1 MKDSSKNN
9 KFGATEADLTSSLRT
24 QITFMKHLLTIV
36 FAFALFPVFS
46 QKISGNVRD
55 EKGTALEFVAV
66 TLYQSSDSTLVKG
79 EVTNEAGDFA
89 FESVSP
95 GNYYLECSFIGFDNF
110 RSATFEILEDK
121 PLVMSKIVL
130 QTTSHMIEEVTIKAK
145 KPLIEIQADKMVLNT
160 DASVSAVGSNGLDL
174 LRKAPGVTI
183 DNNENIQLK
192 GKNGVNIYIDG
203 KPSYLSPAELAG
215 LLKGLT
221 AADIEAIEIITNP
234 SAKYD
239 AQGNAGIINVRL
251 RKNKNLGTNG
261 NLNLSG
267 GYGKYHKSYAS
278 LNLNNRNKQFNT
290 FGNIGVG
297 SNKYYNELNLNRKQ
311 DGAVY
316 DQRQSQVNSNLPL
329 NVKVGLDYYANDKHT
344 FGVLVNGNTQMAD
357 REFLSTSITKIYAQQ
372 SPAKLDSTLE
382 AANTIMS
389 RSLNANINLN
399 YRYTDTLGNEMSVD
413 LDRGMYHGTSTSMQ
427 PNKYINGESEQVT
440 TRRDFSN
447 DTPSDIGIMTAKLD
461 YSHTYKKSGLRFSA
475 GGKYAHVSTEN
486 TFDFFNIVDGGPVKD
501 INQSNRFKY
510 TEEVSALYANLAGGK
525 GKFNYQA
532 GLRMEHT
539 HSIGDLK
546 RDSSIPVQAN
556 DYVDRNYTGL
566 FPSAALTY
574 NHSEMHSF
582 NLTYSRRIDRPNY
595 EDLNPFEWRL
605 DELSF
610 RKGNPYLV
618 PQYNH
623 NVELS
628 YTLKQAATLSLGY
641 SNSQDVVTDIVESD
655 PAKPGRS
662 FINFRNLASQEQYS
676 LSLNTPL
683 PLAKWWNGYFS
694 ATVYKAYYKARF
706 PEYTFDVET
715 PIATNVYMEHNFSL
729 PKDYTFEVS
738 GWFNSASIWGGSW
751 LTEPQG
757 SLDLGVKKV
766 LLGGKANIKLSV
778 TDILHTAPWR
788 SYSEAIPG
796 LIISGNGAWESQR
809 VNINFNYRFGN
820 SEVKSA
826 RRRSTGLED
835 ENKRIKSGS

>member
-1 MKDSSKNN
+1 MMDSSKKN
-9 KFGATEADLTSSLRT
+9 KSGATDTELTSSLRT

-36 FAFALFPVFS
+36 FAFGLFPVFS
-46 QKISGNVRD
+46 QKISGTVRD
-55 EKGTALEFVAV
+55 EKGTALEYVAV
-66 TLYQSSDSTLVKG
+66 TLYQSSDSLLVKG
-79 EVTNEAGDFA
+79 EVTNEAGDFV
-89 FESVSP
+89 FESVNP
-95 GNYYLECSFIGFDNF
+95 GNYYLECSFIGFDDYK
-110 RSATFEILEDK
+110 SATFELTGDK

-130 QTTSHMIEEVTIKAK
+130 VTSSQMIEEVTIKAK
-145 KPLIEIQADKMVLNT
+145 KPLIEIQADKMILNT

-192 GKNGVNIYIDG
+192 GKNGVNFYIDG

-251 RKNKNLGTNG
+251 RKNKNFGTNG

-290 FGNIGVG
+290 FGNLGVG

-329 NVKVGLDYYANDKHT
+329 NIKAGFDYYANDKHT
-344 FGVLVNGNTQMAD
+344 FGILVNGNTQMAD
-357 REFLSTSITKIYAQQ
+357 REFLSTSITNIYAQQ
-372 SPAKLDSTLE
+372 SPSKLDSTLE

-399 YRYTDTLGNEMSVD
+399 YRYTDTLGNEMSID

-427 PNKYINGESEQVT
+427 PNKYINGESGQVT

-461 YSHTYKKSGLRFSA
+461 YTHTYKKSGLRFSA

-486 TFDFFNIVDGGPVKD
+486 TFDFFNIVDGSPIKD

-510 TEEVSALYANLAGGK
+510 TEEVSALYVNLAGSR

-532 GLRMEHT
+532 GVRMEHT

-546 RDSSIPVQAN
+546 RDSSIPVQPN

-574 NHSEMHSF
+574 NHSDMHSF

-655 PAKPGRS
+655 PDKPGRS
-662 FINFRNLASQEQYS
+662 FINYRNLASQEQYS

-751 LTEPQG
+751 LTKPQG
-757 SLDLGVKKV
+757 SLDLGLKKV
-766 LLGGKANIKLSV
+766 LMGGKANIKVSV
-778 TDILHTAPWR
+778 TDILYTAPWR

-809 VNINFNYRFGN
+809 VNVNFNYRFGN